1 MITILTPDEQLKYL
15 PMNSVIK
22 KELEERE
29 KDKLRMI
36 NKVPFLR
43 VTCLQRLLFED
54 GTPEDGKQNNL
65 SDIKERFGVT
75 DQDGSIKSEVDGFIF
90 ELNSN
95 FDESFGNRQ
104 VIGTELSTSRKLY
117 INNPRRVPPPQLQ
130 AFTAKVGEE
139 AGFYTTGNLQFT
151 VNSKEQLEF
160 LTPFLLHPGN
170 TVVFEFGYADKTTTM
185 NGDLFSNGDVEEF
198 LTDIVYKKKDDVS
211 SVTVGSLGDG
221 EDVNGFF
228 KKRQQ
233 RVFES
238 NGNYEYLVGV
248 INNFDFKLN
257 QDFGFDVTIDVWSIT
272 KTILSSPAGG
282 NITVKSSNTIT
293 ANQEAILKNREK
305 NLRSWID
312 RVESKRIDTIIKPAQ
327 SLPAPQIRDES
338 GGDRGREQ
346 NSPSPLIPL
355 NTDDRDSVI
364 TMDTSRG
371 RVKYIRFGKILEY
384 LGRFDTELKYETSR
398 VSINP
403 YLVSSDNSCILFRK
417 RFPTLANVKLNEE
430 NGYVEYK
437 KDDINFISP
446 QTTIIPLSEID
457 FKVGVSQEE
466 IDNIIEEG
474 RLQAN
479 SEFSS
484 RRSLGVASLSAGLLG
499 RSIFQT
505 GAALI
510 RYQLTRREAVLESRE
525 AREVRANVLKVYKP
539 FIFDVTETEGDIK
552 NIYYDTELFIG
563 HYKNYNGKT
572 NDVLKQIISDIN
584 YATNNIWD
592 LKLLESFD
600 LTDNET
606 PQKETVECFSCRK
619 IDNFDRN
626 QTYTFKFNQQ
636 ESIVTELSFDLG
648 LEGLIAD
655 QIYFES
661 INQTDNSE
669 EGVKLNLL
677 LFEKHEKGIRLED
690 KRNKKIESLYT
701 ENPELKGSIKQTSDI
716 PQEATGSFNTLYNQD
731 PTSYLLSVGVKDE
744 FSFKSSLLDLANDPT
759 NSEKSYEE
767 IINLADGTLIP
778 LIEPNYEVYRK
789 AMKDDKYIQSNNDGG
804 QSDEDEDKQKLGGV
818 NPLLQSNLSI
828 TLPGI
833 GGIQPLQFF
842 NTDGLPDVYDK
853 RGDFCIMSLTQTI
866 TPSEWTTSITAAFR
880 VREEDE

>member
-65 SDIKERFGVT
+65 SDIRERFGVT
-75 DQDGSIKSEVDGFIF
+75 DGDGSTKSEVDGFIF

-117 INNPRRVPPPQLQ
+117 INNPRRVPPPRLQ

-170 TVVFEFGYADKTTTM
+170 TVIFEFGYSDRNTTM

-198 LTDIVYKKKDDVS
+198 LTDIIYKKKDNVS

-221 EDVNGFF
+221 TDVNGFF

-257 QDFGFDVTIDVWSIT
+257 QDFGFDITIDVWSIT
-272 KTILSSPAGG
+272 KTILSSPSGG
-282 NITVKSSNTIT
+282 NITVQSSNTIT
-293 ANQEAILKNREK
+293 ANQEAILKNKEK
-305 NLRSWID
+305 
-312 RVESKRIDTIIKPAQ
+312 E
-327 SLPAPQIRDES
+327 IRNFILDSTNNPNEFS
-338 GGDRGREQ
+338 
-346 NSPSPLIPL
+346 
-355 NTDDRDSVI
+355 DSVI

-371 RVKYIRFGKILEY
+371 RVRYITFRKILEY
-384 LGRFDTELKYETSR
+384 LGRFDTELKYETTR
-398 VSINP
+398 VSLNP

-417 RFPTLANVKLNEE
+417 QFPTLANVKLNEE
-430 NGYVEYK
+430 NGYVKYN
-437 KDDINFISP
+437 KDDIGRITTPN
-446 QTTIIPLSEID
+446 TIIPLSEID
-457 FKVGVSQEE
+457 FKIGASQEE
-466 IDNIIEEG
+466 IDTIIEEA

-479 SEFSS
+479 SE
-484 RRSLGVASLSAGLLG
+484 RALGLEVGVSSLSSGLLG
-499 RSIFQT
+499 RGLWQT
-505 GAALI
+505 GAALVGS
-510 RYQLTRREAVLESRE
+510 QLTRREAVLESQE
-525 AREVRANVLKVYKP
+525 AREVRANILKSYKP
-539 FIFDVTETEGDIK
+539 FIFDITDTEGDIK

-563 HYKNYNGKT
+563 HFINYNGKT

-584 YATNNIWD
+584 YATKNIWD
-592 LKLLESFD
+592 LKLLEAFD
-600 LTDNET
+600 LTDNQT
-606 PQKETVECFSCRK
+606 PQKEIIQSFSSRK
-619 IDNFDRN
+619 IDNFDRS

-636 ESIVTELSFDLG
+636 QSIVTELSFDLG

-701 ENPELKGSIKQTSDI
+701 ENPELKGGGSGLSDI
-716 PQEATGSFNTLYNQD
+716 PQEATGSFKSLYNQD
-731 PTSYLLSVGVKDE
+731 PTSYLLSVGVDDE
-744 FSFKSSLLDLANDPT
+744 NQFQRSLLNLANDPN

-767 IINLADGTLIP
+767 IINRAGGTLIP

-789 AMKDDKYIQSNNDGG
+789 AMKDDKYIQSSNDNE
-804 QSDEDEDKQKLGGV
+804 QSDEDEDKPKLGGV
-818 NPLLQSNLSI
+818 NPLLLSNLSI
-828 TLPGI
+828 TMPGI
-833 GGIQPLQFF
+833 GGVQPLQFF